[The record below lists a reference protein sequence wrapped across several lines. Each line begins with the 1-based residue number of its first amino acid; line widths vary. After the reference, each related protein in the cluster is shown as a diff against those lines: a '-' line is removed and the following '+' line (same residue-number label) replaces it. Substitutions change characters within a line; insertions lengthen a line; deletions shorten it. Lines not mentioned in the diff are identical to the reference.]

1 MNCILIFNNK
11 LQEVP
16 HPLRNVEPLVI
27 WNAIVLKV
35 QINFLVIIQSR
46 YKNTDWSVERYSK
59 MCILVTVVFVQIS

>member
-16 HPLRNVEPLVI
+16 HPLRNVEPFVI

-59 MCILVTVVFVQIS
+59 MCILVTVVFFFFL